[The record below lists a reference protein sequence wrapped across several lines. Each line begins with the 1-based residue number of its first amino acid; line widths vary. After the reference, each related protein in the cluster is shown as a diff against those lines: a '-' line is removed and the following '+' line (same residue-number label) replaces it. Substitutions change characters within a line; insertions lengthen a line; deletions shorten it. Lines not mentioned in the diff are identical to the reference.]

1 MLDVRWL
8 DNAIGCARLAIV
20 VPRHG
25 FTAVRRNTLKRR
37 LRELARVHLFPA
49 PCSCDVLI
57 RARRDA
63 YVASFDQLR
72 TDVFEVAAA
81 LTSISRTAPSS

>member
-1 MLDVRWL
+1 VLDVRWL
-8 DNAIGCARLAIV
+8 DNAIGYARLAIV

-37 LRELARVHLFPA
+37 LRELARVHLLPA
-49 PCSCDVLI
+49 QCSCDVLI

-63 YVASFDQLR
+63 YAASFAQLR
-72 TDVFEVAAA
+72 TDVSDVAAA
-81 LTSISRTAPSS
+81 LPSSSRVAPSP

>member
-8 DNAIGCARLAIV
+8 DNAIGHPRLALV
-20 VPRHG
+20 VPRFG

-37 LRELARVHLFPA
+37 LRELARVHLFPM
-49 PCSCDVLI
+49 PLSCDVLI

-63 YVASFDQLR
+63 YAVSFDQLR
-72 TDVFEVAAA
+72 ADVTDVVAA
-81 LTSISRTAPSS
+81 LPSGSRVAPSP

>member
-1 MLDVRWL
+1 
-8 DNAIGCARLAIV
+8 V
-20 VPRHG
+20 VPRYG

-37 LRELARVHLFPA
+37 LRELARVHLLAA

-63 YVASFDQLR
+63 YAASFDQLR
-72 TDVFEVAAA
+72 TDVSDVAAA
-81 LTSISRTAPSS
+81 LPSGSRAGQSS